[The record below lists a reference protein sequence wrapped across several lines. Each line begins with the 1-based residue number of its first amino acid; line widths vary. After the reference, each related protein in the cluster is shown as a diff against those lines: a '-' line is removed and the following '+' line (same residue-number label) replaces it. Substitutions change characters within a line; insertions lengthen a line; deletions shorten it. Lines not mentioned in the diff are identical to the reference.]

1 MDDELPALGAHLR
14 AQGVHPSMY
23 CSHWFITVFAYTLP
37 FEHLLRV
44 WDIFL
49 FEGLKVSAAE
59 KQLQA
64 QRRTMLPLARGKST
78 PKIKPASRRLR
89 LAVYTCVPCKICHCC
104 CRPCQPTHCERHWC
118 LIPLSLLHCNDSC
131 CWR

>member
-1 MDDELPALGAHLR
+1 MHSACSSQFERLVHDELPALGAHLQ

-49 FEGLKVSAAE
+49 FEGLKVKMPLIVRTKPKHTCHPSRISH
-59 KQLQA
+59 QL
-64 QRRTMLPLARGKST
+64 
-78 PKIKPASRRLR
+78 
-89 LAVYTCVPCKICHCC
+89 
-104 CRPCQPTHCERHWC
+104 
-118 LIPLSLLHCNDSC
+118 
-131 CWR
+131 

>member
-1 MDDELPALGAHLR
+1 MHDELPALGAHLQ

-49 FEGLKVSAAE
+49 FEGLKVVLPCIPGMVAA
-59 KQLQA
+59 
-64 QRRTMLPLARGKST
+64 
-78 PKIKPASRRLR
+78 PASLQ
-89 LAVYTCVPCKICHCC
+89 CHC
-104 CRPCQPTHCERHWC
+104 WG
-118 LIPLSLLHCNDSC
+118 LLTITTSVDFPRADLDVSYCPA
-131 CWR
+131 RA